1 MKSKVKDNIE
11 YTLIRS
17 SRKTISLQ
25 LRESGETGKAG
36 KGGETIAP
44 EISMLGKSGAI
55 GNTGE
60 SGTDLRNIKG
70 VEVIVRAPRR
80 MALRDINDFVER
92 HRSWIEQRSKQL
104 TEARQNRH
112 VISEQERQE
121 GIRAAK
127 ERIPRRAAYFA
138 QRMGVTYGRI
148 TIREQKTRW
157 GSCSSKGNLNFNWKL
172 VLMPEEI
179 LDYVVVHELAHR
191 FEMNH
196 SERFWAIVAE
206 VLPDYRERRRML
218 KEWGRKF

>member
-1 MKSKVKDNIE
+1 MKSDIE

-17 SRKTISLQ
+17 ARRTISLQ
-25 LRESGETGKAG
+25 LRETGEKGISGKDGTSSGFGETGK
-36 KGGETIAP
+36 GGVA
-44 EISMLGKSGAI
+44 
-55 GNTGE
+55 
-60 SGTDLRNIKG
+60 
-70 VEVIVRAPRR
+70 VIVRAPRR
-80 MALRDINDFVER
+80 MALRDIDDFVER
-92 HRSWIEQRSKQL
+92 HRSWIEQRTKQL

-121 GIRAAK
+121 GIHTAK
-127 ERIPRRAAYFA
+127 ERIPRRVAYFA

-172 VLMPEEI
+172 VLMPDEV

-196 SERFWAIVAE
+196 SDRFWAIVAE
-206 VLPDYRERRRML
+206 VLPDYRERRRKL
-218 KEWGRKF
+218 KEWGRRKF

>member
-1 MKSKVKDNIE
+1 MKSGIE

-17 SRKTISLQ
+17 ARRTISLQ
-25 LRESGETGKAG
+25 LRETGEKGISGKDEACSESGETGK
-36 KGGETIAP
+36 GGVA
-44 EISMLGKSGAI
+44 
-55 GNTGE
+55 
-60 SGTDLRNIKG
+60 
-70 VEVIVRAPRR
+70 VIVRAPRR

-92 HRSWIEQRSKQL
+92 HRNWIEQRTKQL

-121 GIRAAK
+121 GIRTAK
-127 ERIPRRAAYFA
+127 ERIPCRVAYFA

-172 VLMPEEI
+172 VLMPDEV

-196 SERFWAIVAE
+196 SDRFWAIVAE
-206 VLPDYRERRRML
+206 VLPDYRERRKML
-218 KEWGRKF
+218 KEWGRKV